1 MKDFLIGACI
11 GIAIL
16 MAASAAVTALASPH
30 FRGASP
36 FVQTIERSVGM
47 SPGMTR
53 VLPEC
58 GCTIRYNGTSVSGNH
73 YAVHIEKLD

>member
-1 MKDFLIGACI
+1 MKFFLLGVFFAA
-11 GIAIL
+11 GIL
-16 MAASAAVTALASPH
+16 FEAAVLVQAAPH
-30 FRGASP
+30 FRGTSS